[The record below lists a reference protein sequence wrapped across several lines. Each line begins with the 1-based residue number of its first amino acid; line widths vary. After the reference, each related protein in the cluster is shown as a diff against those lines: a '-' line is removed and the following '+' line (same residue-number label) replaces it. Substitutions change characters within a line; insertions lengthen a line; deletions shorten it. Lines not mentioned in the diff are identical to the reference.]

1 MTDVTDDLL
10 FQRNPSTFLLY
21 VADNLA
27 YLPYNTQEE
36 PLFVVHH
43 IDMTISV
50 TGSNLLQQF
59 KEIFSANGKSID
71 DDEEDVHNLCESPE
85 LVHIVKMSC
94 NNQHKF

>member
-1 MTDVTDDLL
+1 MTAVTDDLL

-59 KEIFSANGKSID
+59 KEACFLSTMLYMLACMYTVD
-71 DDEEDVHNLCESPE
+71 P
-85 LVHIVKMSC
+85 
-94 NNQHKF
+94 